1 MIRKEARIF
10 LVVGTLTVLVDFLVY
25 HLFLWVGGAYALAK
39 ATGFI
44 GGTIFA
50 YFVNRRW
57 TFGHTQHLPNSA
69 VRFALL
75 YAATLGANVIINAG
89 VLKITLASPWGVHIA
104 FLVATGV
111 SALLNFFGM
120 KFFVFKHRVFCRW
133 RQFDWS

>member
-10 LVVGTLTVLVDFLVY
+10 LVVGTLTVMVDFLIY
-25 HLFLWVGGAYALAK
+25 HLFLWLGAAYALAK

-44 GGTIFA
+44 SGTIFA
-50 YFVNRRW
+50 YFANRHW
-57 TFGHTQHLPNSA
+57 TFGHTQHSPNSA

-89 VLKITLASPWGVHIA
+89 GLNMTRTLPWGVHIA

-120 KFFVFKHRVFCRW
+120 KFFVFRHRAP
-133 RQFDWS
+133 DL